1 VSGIVQMPVALRIAR
16 HAAQVLRASGK
27 FIREDRKDAEIAK
40 QDAPR
45 SLRLG
50 ELLLSIYQPRTAP
63 TVPERAPTRVSQ
75 LGWAIRNTRPVPA
88 AFWHLPSVSPQPSN
102 VRRSGATAWK
112 HDGFTS

>member
-1 VSGIVQMPVALRIAR
+1 MSGIVQMPVALRIAR

-63 TVPERAPTRVSQ
+63 TAPERAPTRV
-75 LGWAIRNTRPVPA
+75 GHPERPAGAGCILASAERVPTTEQC
-88 AFWHLPSVSPQPSN
+88 PP
-102 VRRSGATAWK
+102 VRRARLEA
-112 HDGFTS
+112 

>member
-1 VSGIVQMPVALRIAR
+1 LAIGREDDVSGIVQMPVALRIAR

-50 ELLLSIYQPRTAP
+50 DLL
-63 TVPERAPTRVSQ
+63 
-75 LGWAIRNTRPVPA
+75 W
-88 AFWHLPSVSPQPSN
+88 
-102 VRRSGATAWK
+102 
-112 HDGFTS
+112 